1 MRKTTEKLIT
11 SLADQCKH
19 LPQPIHLLAM
29 CSGGTTVAKTMN
41 KVLRSKGVK
50 SNYFEVWTNT
60 INGKRSIW
68 KTDFKKSDYKGTAI
82 IVEDVIWKGGA
93 LPPTKRMLKDMKKQ
107 KVYVASLLDC
117 NLKADFSVFN

>member
-41 KVLRSKGVK
+41 KILRSKGVK

-68 KTDFKKSDYKGTAI
+68 KTDFKSRI
-82 IVEDVIWKGGA
+82 
-93 LPPTKRMLKDMKKQ
+93 TKAR
-107 KVYVASLLDC
+107 LL
-117 NLKADFSVFN
+117 LLRT